1 MKKAFVTIG
10 MAAVLSMASCMT
22 AFAGWE
28 QMGTA
33 WKYQNTE
40 GAYYNDGWHWIDGNG
55 DNIAECYFFNTDN
68 TMLSNTTTPDNFRVN
83 ENGAWTVNGVV
94 QTKAQVAETKATPEQ
109 ETKSAPVET
118 QAPTPQQTEPAPTQA
133 PTQADSLTGDP
144 ALDAAIAEAERQQ
157 AEKVRQP
164 GSKAPD
170 YDVDEPLQNIQWN

>member
-133 PTQADSLTGDP
+133 DSLTGDP

-157 AEKVRQP
+157 AEKGRRVTAP
-164 GSKAPD
+164 GGDSYD
-170 YDVDEPLQNIQWN
+170 YNEPLKGITWN